1 MPVAKKRYVELAEA
15 TSAGARDKT
24 TQRVFNEIRLLLGAT
39 IKVYTTTTATRKR
52 TDEESALIQKSLSDH
67 PNIYNTRKR
76 RKTGIT

>member
-52 TDEESALIQKSLSDH
+52 TDEESALIQKKLQRSS
-67 PNIYNTRKR
+67 
-76 RKTGIT
+76 